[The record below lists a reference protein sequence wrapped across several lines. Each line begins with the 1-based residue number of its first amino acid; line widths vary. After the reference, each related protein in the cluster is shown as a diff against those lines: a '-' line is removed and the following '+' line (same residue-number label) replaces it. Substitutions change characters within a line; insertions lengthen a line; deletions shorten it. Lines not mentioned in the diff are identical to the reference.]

1 MDLCLDRAAPAAKS
15 NWAASASGGYRG
27 KLGSVTIA
35 GTYSLG
41 RDVVSAPAGAN
52 CGAEN
57 PADKQACSGWSAMIA
72 YDIQAVAAA
81 YAALLVA
88 PPRVEVINMNE
99 AFVFAEMKRGQWQFA
114 GDCAELQDAVMSFAV
129 TPAAQLQ
136 IPSTP
141 RQGRLPRFGALA
153 GKRYRPSAG
162 PRLRLSWNAT
172 DTRSAG

>member
-1 MDLCLDRAAPAAKS
+1 MVDSYRANPRADNAI
-15 NWAASASGGYRG
+15 GYRG

-72 YDIQAVAAA
+72 YDTNGQAVAAA

-88 PPRVEVINMNE
+88 PPRVEVIDMNE

-114 GDCAELQDAVMSFAV
+114 GDCAELQGAVMSFAV

-141 RQGRLPRFGALA
+141 RQVVCPALA
-153 GKRYRPSAG
+153 RSPAS
-162 PRLRLSWNAT
+162 AT
-172 DTRSAG
+172 DRVPVPGSA